1 VPITETARLIEVGG
15 MFRVI
20 VKRFLISVPVLV
32 GVLFIG
38 FVMLVMVPND
48 PAEIIAGEGA
58 TPELLASLHHELGL
72 DRPVTEQFALYI
84 GRVAHGDLGKSVLN
98 KAPVL
103 SELTRTIGPTA
114 ELMVCALLFAAPI
127 GIAMGTLGAV
137 ARGRWIDRILMMVSV
152 AGLSMPGFMI
162 ALLGI
167 EYFGLRWGLLP
178 FQGRGG
184 PLWTSDGILH
194 MILPAVSLGSLLIGP
209 VARMTR
215 TSMLDVLDLDF
226 IRTARAK
233 GLAETRV
240 ILKHALRIA
249 LAPVI
254 TLIGLQA
261 GYLLGGAVVTETIF
275 AWPGIGR
282 LAVTA
287 ITSSDFPM
295 AQGTILMLALCFI
308 IINLIVDILY
318 SVLDPRV
325 RL

>member
-1 VPITETARLIEVGG
+1 ML
-15 MFRVI
+15 RVI
-20 VKRFLISVPVLV
+20 VRRLIVSVPVLL

-38 FVMLVMVPND
+38 FMMLVVVPSD
-48 PAEIIAGEGA
+48 PAAIIAGEGA

-72 DRPVTEQFALYI
+72 DRPVIERFALYI
-84 GRVAHGDLGKSVLN
+84 GRVLHGDLGKSVLN
-98 KAPVL
+98 KAPVFD
-103 SELTRTIGPTA
+103 ELARTIGPTA
-114 ELMVCALLFAAPI
+114 ELMLCALLVAIPI
-127 GIAMGTLGAV
+127 GIAMGTFGAV
-137 ARGRWIDRILMMVSV
+137 TRGRWIDRVLMMVSV

-184 PLWTSDGILH
+184 PLWTWDGVDH

-209 VARMTR
+209 IARMTR
-215 TSMLDVLDLDF
+215 TSMLDVLGLDF

-233 GLAETRV
+233 GLGETRV
-240 ILKHALRIA
+240 IVKHALRIA
-249 LAPVI
+249 LAPVL

-282 LAVTA
+282 LAVAA

-295 AQGTILMLALCFI
+295 AQGTILMLAVSFI
-308 IINLIVDILY
+308 VINLIVDILY
-318 SVLDPRV
+318 AALDPRV

>member
-1 VPITETARLIEVGG
+1 ML
-15 MFRVI
+15 RVI
-20 VKRFLISVPVLV
+20 VKRLIVSVPVLV

-38 FVMLVMVPND
+38 FMMLVVVPSD
-48 PAEIIAGEGA
+48 PAAIIAGEGA

-72 DRPVTEQFALYI
+72 DRPVIERFALYI
-84 GRVAHGDLGKSVLN
+84 ARVLHGDLGKSVLN
-98 KAPVL
+98 KAPVFD
-103 SELTRTIGPTA
+103 ELARTIGPTA
-114 ELMVCALLFAAPI
+114 ELMFCALLVAVPI

-137 ARGRWIDRILMMVSV
+137 TRGRWIDRVLMMTSV

-167 EYFGLRWGLLP
+167 EYLGLRWGLLP

-184 PLWTSDGILH
+184 PLWTWEGIAH

-209 VARMTR
+209 IARMTR
-215 TSMLDVLDLDF
+215 TSMLDVLGLDF

-233 GLAETRV
+233 GLGETRV
-240 ILKHALRIA
+240 IVKHALRIA

-295 AQGTILMLALCFI
+295 AQGTILMLALSFI
-308 IINLIVDILY
+308 VINLIVDILY
-318 SVLDPRV
+318 AALDPRV